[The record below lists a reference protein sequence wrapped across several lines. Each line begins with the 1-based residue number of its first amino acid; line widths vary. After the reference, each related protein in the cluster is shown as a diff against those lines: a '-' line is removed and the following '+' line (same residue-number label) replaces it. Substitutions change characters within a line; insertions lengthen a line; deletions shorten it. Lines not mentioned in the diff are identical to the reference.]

1 MRRILTYHRYAG
13 IESISALQSAEVYPN
28 PFSESVTIQLTGNIT
43 NMQMELVD
51 LFGRKLMEG
60 KITTNTTTI
69 STTTAAD
76 NPNNIVP
83 IATETPVRDSLISQ
97 ELYPDGKLKSRCV
110 FAATDTIEQINP
122 ETLEE
127 LVIVSV
133 STGTT
138 SWYYFANGKLSYL
151 SERA

>member
-1 MRRILTYHRYAG
+1 M
-13 IESISALQSAEVYPN
+13 
-28 PFSESVTIQLTGNIT
+28 
-43 NMQMELVD
+43 
-51 LFGRKLMEG
+51 
-60 KITTNTTTI
+60 
-69 STTTAAD
+69 
-76 NPNNIVP
+76 P

-97 ELYPDGKLKSRCV
+97 EFYPDGKLKSRCV

-138 SWYYFANGKLSYL
+138 CWYYYTNGKLSR
-151 SERA
+151 SEQDMMKTRK